1 MKTFLQY
8 CAEDIY
14 NKYADS
20 LNELCI
26 VFPNNRARLF
36 FVEALYKQAGKA
48 IWAPEFSSI
57 SELFGLRCPLELGDP
72 ILLNSLLFKVYQKQG
87 LDKESF
93 DDFYPWGNLLLKD
106 FDNIDKN
113 LADAGQLFRN
123 ISELAAYSDDFEYLS
138 PEQIAAIQRFFA
150 HFETDRSELK
160 KRFIRLWNELFN
172 IYTQFKEELTARNMA
187 YEGML
192 HRWVVEHFDDK
203 QAFEANSYLFVG
215 FNALS
220 GCEKFLF
227 GKLQKAGKARFY
239 WDYDRYYLNNPGHEA
254 GHFIRENLKL
264 FPNELNESCFDNW
277 KQTAKKIQFID
288 SSTEHAQVHYAGIW
302 MEQNAS
308 KAKEVSLS
316 TSQDTAIVLCNENL
330 LPGLLQ
336 CVPSQIE
343 ELNVTMGYPVK
354 QTSVYHLIRQ
364 VLFLHC
370 DNRGKKTFRSRYV
383 LPLLQNPYVRK
394 CSPEAAA
401 LEKEL
406 RIKNRLYPEYDE
418 LQQDDLLSLL
428 FSPVKTAY
436 ELGEL
441 LLKLFSLLSQTID
454 NDDETGTETG
464 QKDNKTNEIY
474 LPLFQEAL
482 FKSYTQVQR
491 LNALL
496 KKDLLEINLQ
506 TYKNLLLQ
514 VLDLSVPFSGE
525 PLNGLQIMGM
535 LETRCLDFKNILMLS
550 VNEGQIPKNRA
561 ENSFIPYNLRR
572 AFNLSGPE
580 HQDAISAYY
589 FFRALQRAENITL
602 VYNSSTEGLNRGEMS
617 RFMLQLAIESKLP
630 IEILHLSSEIKTL
643 PGSSILVPKTP
654 ALIQQ
659 LYDMYDQAAAN
670 TNSQKRYL
678 SPSMLNTYLDCRLKY
693 YFQYLRGLK
702 KEEEISEQ
710 MDPLCFGT
718 IFHAAAQY
726 LYVKLILQ
734 KNGRKHSHENILA
747 SMEDIRAFNL
757 ALKAPDSPAGFLN
770 RNAATGERLNEKIE
784 TDKQFKERIDTGEQ
798 LNGRIEAADLQ
809 ALYTDKACL
818 ERAVDYFMAKEFFRL
833 KDGQSLPALNGE
845 QLIQRRLLVQFL
857 KFLLKLDQNYAPFEL
872 LGLETFVE
880 KHMELHPNPG
890 RKLKLRVG
898 GIIDRMDK
906 KDETIRICDY
916 KTGGKAESAS
926 FDKGLFKSDQKRN
939 RHVFQTFLYAGIVKD
954 QYPASMVKPELVY
967 IHQAGKP
974 DYSSD
979 IVVKKSGKSG
989 AKTNGSNVVNDFGEF
1004 KETFETELQNVV
1016 GELFDPA
1023 ESFDQTSVLET
1034 CEHCDFNTICRRK

>member
-308 KAKEVSLS
+308 KAKEASLS

-406 RIKNRLYPEYDE
+406 RIKNRLYPGYDE

-428 FSPVKTAY
+428 FNPVKTAY

-441 LLKLFSLLSQTID
+441 LLKLFGLLSQTVD

-572 AFNLSGPE
+572 AFNLSGLSIRTPFPPIIFSERCKGPKISHWYITAPPKPE
-580 HQDAISAYY
+580 PGRNEPFYAAIGNRKQVAHRNPAFEFGNQNPPGLFHSGPQDPSPYTA
-589 FFRALQRAENITL
+589 ALRY
-602 VYNSSTEGLNRGEMS
+602 VRPGR
-617 RFMLQLAIESKLP
+617 SKHKQSKALPLPKHVEYLPRLPFKILLP
-630 IEILHLSSEIKTL
+630 I
-643 PGSSILVPKTP
+643 P
-654 ALIQQ
+654 AG
-659 LYDMYDQAAAN
+659 AE
-670 TNSQKRYL
+670 
-678 SPSMLNTYLDCRLKY
+678 
-693 YFQYLRGLK
+693 